1 MSIKQEIKEAIK
13 GLRVKSFYSKAQDL
27 EFAFWDI
34 EKIDEYNEMYKVDEY
49 IPGYYGIG
57 TDGGGELL
65 TVEIDTGIVYS
76 IPFIPMNNSERM
88 EISKSIEELKK

>member
-1 MSIKQEIKEAIK
+1 MTKKQEIKEAIK
-13 GLRVKSFYSKAQDL
+13 RLGIKSFFSEAQNF
-27 EFAFWDI
+27 EFDFWDI
-34 EKIDEYNEMYKVDEY
+34 EKIDEYNEMYNVDEY

-65 TVEIDTGIVYS
+65 TVEIEAGIIYS
-76 IPFIPMNNSERM
+76 IPFIPMNDSESK